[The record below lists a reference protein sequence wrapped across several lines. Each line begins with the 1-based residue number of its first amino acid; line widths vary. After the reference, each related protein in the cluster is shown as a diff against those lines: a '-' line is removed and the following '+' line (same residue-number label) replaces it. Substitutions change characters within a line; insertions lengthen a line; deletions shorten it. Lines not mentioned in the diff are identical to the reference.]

1 MRLVSGRP
9 VRRSF
14 FKLLTRL
21 FFGKAYAHAQDWLP
35 GLVLDMPGEKGEP
48 GSIRYR
54 GSVIANL
61 LHPAVLQ
68 AQSKSSIYIV
78 GSGPSIKDSHLA
90 LAESGTCLLLNGAIS
105 LIGGA
110 VSLPLAVAVED
121 ERFVWRHFDLMR
133 EKIASGTI
141 CLFST
146 SVIRAICE
154 IDKTWL
160 QGRSIIL
167 INDVRKPYRL
177 SRRSNADIGEF
188 EFACLSCDGSAGIS
202 MDPARGVFQGG
213 SVVISALQFAIYCK
227 PKEIGFF
234 GIDISNAAEP
244 RFYEKAEDMAM
255 SGLVEGQKRILEHI
269 TLAKVICSERQIK
282 LSNFSK
288 ISALRAC
295 GLAYD
300 DRFASRD

>member
-21 FFGKAYAHAQDWLP
+21 FFGRAYAHAQDWLP
-35 GLVLDMPGEKGEP
+35 GLVLDIPSEKGES
-48 GSIRYR
+48 GSICYR
-54 GSVIANL
+54 GLVVANL

-68 AQSKSSIYIV
+68 AESKSSIYIV
-78 GSGPSIKDSHLA
+78 GSGPSIKDNHLA
-90 LAESGTCLLLNGAIS
+90 LAEPGTCLLLNGAIS

-133 EKIASGTI
+133 EKIALGTI

-146 SVIRAICE
+146 SVIRALCE

-160 QGRSIIL
+160 HGRSIIL

-177 SRRSNADIGEF
+177 SRRSNADIADF
-188 EFACLSCDGSAGIS
+188 KFACLSCDGSAGIS
-202 MDPARGVFQGG
+202 IEPALGVFQGG
-213 SVVISALQFAIYCK
+213 SVVITALQFAICCK
-227 PKEIGFF
+227 PEEIGFF

-244 RFYEKAEDMAM
+244 RFYEKAGNVAM
-255 SGLVEGQKRILEHI
+255 SGLVEGQKRILDHI
-269 TLAKVICSERQIK
+269 VLAKTVCREENIR

-288 ISALRAC
+288 ISALRQC
-295 GLAYD
+295 GLVYD
-300 DRFASRD
+300 DRFARRD